1 MELDDLR
8 RQWQQPAP
16 DKAPVPLSA
25 AELSQLVARQS
36 GSIVE
41 QLRRNARLE
50 MGVNYAL
57 VVVSLGMCALAPAL
71 WLRLFGGLLA
81 LVAVVCIYYL
91 NRKLDLLRNM
101 DDPAGNLRTHLL
113 RITGGLRA
121 LIRFYYRFTLAM
133 IPVTAL
139 MMGAFA
145 MLKMLGEITPAKLA
159 LILGGLVVEMA
170 VLYWPAS
177 RATNWY
183 LQRLYGQHL
192 DRLEGQLHE
201 LNETSPPDAPH

>member
-16 DKAPVPLSA
+16 AQAPAPLSA
-25 AELSQLVARQS
+25 ADLTQLVARQS
-36 GSIVE
+36 GSIVG

-50 MGVNYAL
+50 MGINYAL
-57 VVVSLGMCALAPAL
+57 LAMSLGMCALAPLL

-91 NRKLDLLRNM
+91 NRKLGLLRSM
-101 DDPAGNLRTHLL
+101 DDPAGNLRVHLL

-139 MMGAFA
+139 MIAAFA
-145 MLKMLGEITPAKLA
+145 MLKMLGNFTPAKLT
-159 LILGGLVVEMA
+159 LILGSLVVEMA

-177 RATNWY
+177 RATTWY

-192 DRLEGQLHE
+192 DRLEGQLRE
-201 LNETSPPDAPH
+201 LDEVAQPEAQ

>member
-16 DKAPVPLSA
+16 TKVPVSLSA
-25 AELSQLVARQS
+25 AELTQLVARQS
-36 GSIVE
+36 GSIVGR
-41 QLRRNARLE
+41 LRRNARLE
-50 MGVNYAL
+50 MGINYAL
-57 VVVSLGMCALAPAL
+57 LVISLGVCALAPAL

-81 LVAVVCIYYL
+81 LVAAVCIYYL
-91 NRKLDLLRNM
+91 TRKLGLLRSM
-101 DDPAGNLRTHLL
+101 DDPAGNLRAHLL

-121 LIRFYYRFTLAM
+121 LIRFYYLFTLAM

-139 MMGAFA
+139 MIAAFV
-145 MLKMLGEITPAKLA
+145 MLRMLGNFTPAKLA
-159 LILGGLVVEMA
+159 LILGSLVVEMA

-177 RATNWY
+177 RATTWY

-201 LNETSPPDAPH
+201 LDEVPRPEAE